1 MSKSSLSTVLLTSVG
16 AALAFAAPA
25 PAQMMEKFSTEV
37 GYSDLNLTT
46 SAGVAQ
52 LQRRISNA
60 ARHSCGGRVDSRNV
74 KAFQAAEKCRRG
86 VIASAAPKVELAVAK
101 ARAGQA
107 LAANAAIGSGGAH

>member
-1 MSKSSLSTVLLTSVG
+1 MSKSNLRTVLLTSLG

-37 GYSDLNLTT
+37 RYSDLNLTT

-60 ARHSCGGRVDSRNV
+60 ARRSCGGSVDSRDV
-74 KAFQAAEKCRRG
+74 KAFQAAEKCRRA
-86 VIASAAPKVELAVAK
+86 VIASAVPKVDLAVAK

-107 LAANAAIGSGGAH
+107 LAANSPIGIGGAH